1 MRKILMTAALLAFLA
16 IPATA
21 GAQTATT
28 DYSGAT
34 STTAAADRVITVPHG
49 TLGTG
54 AVTFEYCPSGTNP
67 GFVDGPDPDA
77 NLTLNGNA
85 AGTDVVSPPGSGCI
99 SQVVQL
105 VSPGSALGG
114 ARFAAAGLQLA
125 ATAPQVSIDGRVYNA
140 QFGTNSLAVFGQGTQ
155 GGNLTV
161 IHTFQIATPAGTGT
175 GALPRTGAMIL
186 RWTLAALALVAVGA
200 LLVFADRR
208 RRVAPLHST
217 NRK

>member
-16 IPATA
+16 IPVTA
-21 GAQTATT
+21 GAQTTTT

-34 STTAAADRVITVPHG
+34 STTASGARTVTVPEG
-49 TLGTG
+49 TLTG
-54 AVTFEYCPSGTNP
+54 SKTFEYCPSGSNP
-67 GFVDGPDPDA
+67 GFVDGADPDA

-99 SQVVQL
+99 SQVVTL
-105 VSPGSALGG
+105 VNAGSALSR

-140 QFGTNSLAVFGQGTQ
+140 QFGSNSLAVFGQGTQ

-161 IHTFQIATPAGTGT
+161 IHTFTIATPAGTGS

-208 RRVAPLHST
+208 RRVAPLHS

>member
-21 GAQTATT
+21 NAQTTTT

-34 STTAAADRVITVPHG
+34 TTTAAGDRTVTVPEGSLTG
-49 TLGTG
+49 TK
-54 AVTFEYCPSGTNP
+54 TFEYCPSGSNP
-67 GFVDGPDPDA
+67 GFVDGADPDA

-85 AGTDVVSPPGSGCI
+85 AGTDVVSPAGSGCI
-99 SQVVQL
+99 SQVVSL
-105 VSPGSALGG
+105 VNPGSALGG

-140 QFGTNSLAVFGQGTQ
+140 QFGSNSLAVFGQGTQ

-161 IHTFQIATPAGTGT
+161 IHTFTIATPAGTGS

-208 RRVAPLHST
+208 RRVAPVHS